1 MAKGRAYHHGNLR
14 AALVEAGVALLR
26 QGGPEALT
34 TRACAASAGVAPS
47 AVFRHFADRKALA
60 TAIASEGFRLL
71 GAAVETAAADKPRR
85 FRAIGEA
92 YLDFALREPELF
104 RLMFRGELI
113 HDRDPE
119 YLEAARPL
127 LADTA
132 AGSGAEGAMARDRA
146 IVAWAVVHG
155 LATLSIDS
163 QLERTLPDQPAARRE
178 RLMELLS
185 LTAPMF
191 AVQSEA

>member
-14 AALVEAGVALLR
+14 AALIEAGVALLKE
-26 QGGPEALT
+26 GGPEALT
-34 TRACAASAGVAPS
+34 TRACAASVGVAPS
-47 AVFRHFADRKALA
+47 AVFRHFKDRKALA
-60 TAIASEGFRLL
+60 TAIAAHGFRLL
-71 GAAVETAAADKPRR
+71 GAAIEESATQNPRR

-92 YLDFALREPELF
+92 YIDFALKEPELF

-113 HDRDPE
+113 HDTDPE
-119 YLEAARPL
+119 FLEAARPL

-132 AGSGAEGAMARDRA
+132 AQSSAEGAAARDRA
-146 IVAWAVVHG
+146 VVAWAVVHG

-163 QLERTLPDQPAARRE
+163 QLERTLPKDREQRRA
-178 RLMELLS
+178 RLMELLG

-191 AVQSEA
+191 KTD